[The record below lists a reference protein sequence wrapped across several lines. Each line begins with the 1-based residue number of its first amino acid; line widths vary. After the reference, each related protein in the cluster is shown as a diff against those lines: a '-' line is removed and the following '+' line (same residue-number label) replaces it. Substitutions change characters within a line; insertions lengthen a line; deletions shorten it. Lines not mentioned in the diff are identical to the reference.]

1 MYKRQALLIGSGDRE
16 HPKQAARD
24 DYLFVIKDPH
34 GSTIPTS
41 GARAA
46 IEIGELAD
54 ADCFLVTGAPDTGCD
69 DAADLLDNGYK
80 LALTEP
86 GEKILAPTLTIGGQV
101 YFSSYL
107 PEGGPTEAAE
117 CNAMKLGIG
126 RGYAV
131 NLFNGRPVINR
142 NLLDDNGLVRPS
154 TAVDRYEDSAW
165 GAGLPTEYQSLGG
178 NFIMGRPGDFQNASV
193 SSHYRTYWFEK
204 DVDH

>member
-1 MYKRQALLIGSGDRE
+1 MRRRS
-16 HPKQAARD
+16 
-24 DYLFVIKDPH
+24 
-34 GSTIPTS
+34 
-41 GARAA
+41 
-46 IEIGELAD
+46 
-54 ADCFLVTGAPDTGCD
+54 GCD

-86 GEKILAPTLTIGGQV
+86 GEKVLSPTLTIGGQV

-131 NLFNGRPVINR
+131 SLFNGRPVINR
-142 NLLDDNGLVRPS
+142 TMLDNQLPNPTS
-154 TAVDRYEDSAW
+154 AADRYEDSTW
-165 GAGLPTEYQSLGG
+165 GSGIPTEYQSLGG
-178 NFIMGRPGDFQNASV
+178 NFIMGRPGAFQNANV
-193 SSHYRTYWFEK
+193 SSYYRTYWYEK